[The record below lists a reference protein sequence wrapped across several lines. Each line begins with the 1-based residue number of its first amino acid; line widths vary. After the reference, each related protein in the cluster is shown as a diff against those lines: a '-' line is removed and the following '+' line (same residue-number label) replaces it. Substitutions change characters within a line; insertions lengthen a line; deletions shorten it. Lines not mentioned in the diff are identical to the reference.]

1 MKQENNARILIVEDE
16 KELLFGLSTFLKSQG
31 YATIAAYDST
41 FAISL
46 AIKEKPDLIIL
57 DLGLP
62 AGGGIFVLENLKNNI
77 LTNDIPVL
85 ILTAQ
90 QELGLDDRLK
100 KMGVC
105 AFFRKPFD
113 PAQLLSEIKGILRR

>member
-1 MKQENNARILIVEDE
+1 MEQKNNSRILIVEDE
-16 KELLFGLSTFLKSQG
+16 KELLLGLSTLLKSQG
-31 YATIAAYDST
+31 YSTIAAYDST

-77 LTNDIPVL
+77 STNDIPIL

-90 QELGLDDRLK
+90 QEVGLEDKLK
-100 KMGVC
+100 KMGAS
-105 AFFRKPFD
+105 AFFHKPFD
-113 PAQLLSEIKGILRR
+113 SLQLLSEIKDLLNR